1 LVRSRAL
8 PIAIGVAC
16 AAAWMAVFPRP
27 ASAEAGQS
35 SAPLAIAV
43 DARLDP
49 VARLI
54 SGSVRLTI
62 TNRSAASLT
71 DVRLW
76 LYPNHLATRPDA
88 LGDVN
93 FHWLYPR
100 LFSPGRLELG
110 PVRVDGAPATGVQIE
125 DSAAG
130 ARTQARV
137 ALAAPL
143 PPGGVVTVEA
153 PFATTIPRRFG
164 SFGCVDG
171 HCRLMGGFYPTPL
184 HLGPDGWQADA
195 APDRADVTL
204 SVRTPAGVDV
214 VAGDRRARGDERQPI
229 VASQTN
235 APYATV
241 IAERHGFY
249 QDDLDAGAFRIH
261 YLHRARHATHGDLVL
276 ETAGN
281 ALAFLQAQRLV
292 TTTSP
297 TAPRPAL
304 WLVEAPLRHELVQVH
319 GDLILVSDR
328 IFGIFPLE
336 RLRKYHR
343 IALVR
348 AVFAAALDG
357 GLRAFENS
365 DDVDLTAT
373 ALAAYLVDAFTLQ
386 EFHRIEYARDLLR
399 PIDFLPAVDQLL
411 YAPLVASATTYF
423 GDVDD
428 TDRLRDD
435 VRRFSHQAPDGRL
448 IYNKLLDLLG
458 RAGVDRLARQTLT
471 QRQPFRASAA
481 AVFGADLGWFWR
493 QWLGPRPRVNY
504 RLLSVVAQDRGQDR
518 GHATHVII
526 DVARQGDTV
535 REPVEVVVTD
545 RNDGVQTL
553 IWNADGPTHRF
564 EVDLPARLSS
574 VEIDP
579 RGRLVESAVGDLSG
593 SDDPRYDN
601 RDPRRWRLL
610 YSGFGGL
617 LNITRLSLNFAAI
630 FLLKPT
636 HDLRHALALTAYHSE
651 STQIGVGAT
660 FFRFFGRQATRNSLT
675 SAFLAGL
682 SAGRLDPS
690 FGLALGEAPRPG
702 YRLSARIGVEHDD
715 RDYVFDPWR
724 AVGLDATVAYSL
736 TALEGGHL
744 YSQATVAADALRLLE
759 LAPGYVL
766 ALETDAEATFGDLRL
781 RSQLIGAGGPTGLRG
796 FSADELLGRAQAT
809 ARIQLRT
816 DFFTDLDWNI
826 LYLTSVRGL
835 AGTLF
840 ADGAAVSGCD
850 SYAFS
855 RHGLFADAGY
865 SLRVLHD
872 AFGVYQQLLSID
884 LAIPLN
890 RPARARDC
898 FGMPPDVVRPR
909 FVVLVSFFPNF

>member
-1 LVRSRAL
+1 
-8 PIAIGVAC
+8 
-16 AAAWMAVFPRP
+16 AAFPRATSAW
-27 ASAEAGQS
+27 ASTEGS
-35 SAPLAIAV
+35 TAPLAIAV

-49 VARLI
+49 AARLI
-54 SGSVRLTI
+54 TGNVRLTV
-62 TNRSAASLT
+62 TNRSAVSLT
-71 DVRLW
+71 EVRLW
-76 LYPNHLATRPDA
+76 LYPNHLATRSEA

-100 LFSPGRLELG
+100 LFSPGHLELG
-110 PVRVDGAPATGVQIE
+110 PVRVDGTPATAVQIE

-137 ALAAPL
+137 PLPAPL

-153 PFATTIPRRFG
+153 AFATTIPQRFG
-164 SFGCVDG
+164 SFGCVAG

-184 HLGPDGWQADA
+184 HLGPGGWQADA
-195 APDRADVTL
+195 APDRADITL
-204 SVRTPAGVDV
+204 SVRAPAGVDV
-214 VAGDRRARGDERQPI
+214 VAGDRRARGDEKQPV
-229 VASQTN
+229 VATQTN

-241 IAERHGFY
+241 IAERQGFY
-249 QDDLDAGAFRIH
+249 QDDVDAGAFRIH
-261 YLHRARHATHGDLVL
+261 YLHRARHAAHGDLVL
-276 ETAGN
+276 ETARS

-292 TTTSP
+292 ATTSS
-297 TAPRPAL
+297 AAERPAL

-319 GDLILVSDR
+319 GELILVSDR

-343 IALVR
+343 VALVR
-348 AVFAAALDG
+348 AVFTAALDG
-357 GLRAFENS
+357 ALRTFENS
-365 DDVDLTAT
+365 DDVDLAAS

-386 EFHRIEYARDLLR
+386 EFHAIEYARDLLR

-458 RAGVDRLARQTLT
+458 RAGIDGVARRTLT
-471 QRQPFRASAA
+471 QRQPFRATAA
-481 AVFGADLGWFWR
+481 AVFGADLDWFWR

-504 RLLSVVAQDRGQDR
+504 RISSVVTQDRG
-518 GHATHVII
+518 GGAHVII
-526 DVARQGDTV
+526 DVARQGAAV

-553 IWNADGPTHRF
+553 IWNADGPAHRF
-564 EVDLPARLSS
+564 EVDLPARLSA

-579 RGRLVESAVGDLSG
+579 RARLVESAVGDLRP

-601 RDPRRWRLL
+601 RDPQRWRLL

-736 TALEGGHL
+736 TALESGHL
-744 YSQATVAADALRLLE
+744 YSQATVAVDALRLFE
-759 LAPGYVL
+759 LGPGYVL

-816 DFFTDLDWNI
+816 DFLTDLDWNI

-865 SLRVLHD
+865 SFRVLHD